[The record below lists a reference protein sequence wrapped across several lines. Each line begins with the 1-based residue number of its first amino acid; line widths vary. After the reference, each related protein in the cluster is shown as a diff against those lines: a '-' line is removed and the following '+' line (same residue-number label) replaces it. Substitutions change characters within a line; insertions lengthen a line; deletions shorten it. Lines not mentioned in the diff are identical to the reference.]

1 MDFGRRKREGR
12 KKLWLPMDSQIYSSR
27 YVFILLFAFKKKE
40 FYWLWAKII
49 ITLTDW
55 KLKFYSFSN
64 NFSPIQSWYL
74 LIENKWRDWGF
85 LCKLERKYLNTKGNS
100 LDSKIFIQMKV
111 CIYSYIRMSY
121 IRKLYNIEKI
131 IIDIDKVLYLCN
143 SV

>member
-1 MDFGRRKREGR
+1 MDLGRRKREGR

-49 ITLTDW
+49 ITLTDR

-64 NFSPIQSWYL
+64 NFSLIQSWYL

-111 CIYSYIRMSY
+111 CIYNIRMSY